1 MSKFVIGISGFKGVG
16 KDTLADALEQSSNRL
31 PMIGNIGRFAFAAPL
46 YAMMDALLPFVG
58 VDPAKEPTTR
68 ENKETPLPVIGASRR
83 VLLQTLGTEWGRML
97 DQDLWLKILE
107 HRINSSRFDVVM
119 VTDVRFDNEAE
130 LIHNNDGF
138 VINIERPG
146 FGSQDAHRSENGI
159 NPKYVNLTIVSD
171 GTEEE
176 FKSWVSKRLWDIIW
190 LFAKAGQNKHQ
201 LFPMKVSIKDKIES
215 SPEPR
220 NALLKYATTVAVL
233 EMIKKF
239 GVVISHERL
248 QELTAALR
256 KEGLIG

>member
-16 KDTLADALEQSSNRL
+16 KDTLADALETSVNKL
-31 PMIGNIGRFAFAAPL
+31 PMIGSIGRFAFASPL
-46 YAMMDALLPFVG
+46 YAMMDAFLPFIG
-58 VDPAKEPTTR
+58 VDPKKEPTTR
-68 ENKETPLPVIGASRR
+68 ENKESPLPVIGGSRR
-83 VLLQTLGTEWGRML
+83 VLLQTLGTEWGRTL
-97 DQDLWLKILE
+97 DQDFWLKILE
-107 HRINSSRFDVVM
+107 ARINSSRFDVVM
-119 VTDVRFDNEAE
+119 VTDVRFDNEAK
-130 LIHNNDGF
+130 LIHDRGGF
-138 VINIERPG
+138 IINIERPG
-146 FGSQDAHRSENGI
+146 FAPKEHASEKGI
-159 NPKYVNLTIVSD
+159 DPKYVDLTIVSD

-176 FKSWVSKRLWDIIW
+176 FKNWVSRRLWDIIW

-220 NALLKYATTVAVL
+220 NKLVKYATTVAVL

-248 QELTAALR
+248 QELTAELR